1 MATQQSVLF
10 SWDDVER
17 LPELRRL
24 EFVLEQLPDADL
36 VAALESRRGRG
47 RGEYPVRAMWR
58 ALVAGVVFGHASSA
72 SLLRELGR
80 NPALLSVCG
89 FDALGRQ
96 SAPRRTLARGADGT
110 TTVVE
115 EARSR
120 RDGVPTAWAFSRFL
134 ANVVGLE
141 EESGAVSGMVDAL
154 RGRLLAE
161 LPGYGTHLGYDGKA
175 VPSHSTGR
183 RDATTGATTDTD
195 ADWGSH
201 ETRGTDRNGKAW
213 WKVKTWFG
221 YGLHLIADTEHELP
235 VWFEVTRASR
245 SEVKVLDA
253 GIDEL
258 FGAAPELAARCADF
272 CADRG
277 LDAGPLKRKLW
288 DAHGVRPLIDVR
300 ELWREEKAMPDH
312 DPSQPILRS
321 LSADGGG
328 NVLHSEKGVQQGV
341 VPLSG
346 DGRGAATGVPGLRGG
361 PRHAEV
367 PLPGGGVRARLRRSG
382 AVPARRRVDG
392 RGLWAGGAHRPGVRR
407 PAHVHAD
414 AVGQPVVA
422 ARPPPPRRA
431 GADQRAARQQ
441 LRVRAPLRARAG
453 EDAGA
458 AGTGA
463 GGDDGAGARLGGG
476 GPARAHALAGGS
488 RTAAGGVAPP
498 TRRSRP
504 HRRRPGIARPPA
516 APKCEPFS
524 LARPRTDSRRRL
536 PEPPHPFRHRRRRF
550 QSRARIT
557 RPRKNATA
565 QLPPCGAVWTAH
577 GGGAILDYPFRD
589 FT

>member
-47 RGEYPVRAMWR
+47 RGEYPVRALWR

-89 FDALGRQ
+89 LDALGRQ

-213 WKVKTWFG
+213 RKVKTWFG

-300 ELWREEKAMPDH
+300 ELWREEKAMPDY

-328 NVLHSEKGVQQGV
+328 NVLHGGKGEVLCRCPATGAVRPLAFQGFEADRGTLKYRCPAAAYGLDCAGRERCLRDAGSTAGDYGRV
-341 VPLSG
+341 VRIDLASADRRTFTPTPWGSPSWRRG
-346 DGRGAATGVPGLRGG
+346 YNRRGALERINARLDNSFGFERHFVRG
-361 PRHAEV
+361 RAKM
-367 PLPGGGVRARLRRSG
+367 RARLG
-382 AVPARRRVDG
+382 LALAVMMALALG
-392 RGLWAGGAHRPGVRR
+392 S
-407 PAHVHAD
+407 
-414 AVGQPVVA
+414 VA
-422 ARPPPPRRA
+422 AGRPERMRSLVDPGLPL
-431 GADQRAARQQ
+431 AA
-441 LRVRAPLRARAG
+441 
-453 EDAGA
+453 
-458 AGTGA
+458 
-463 GGDDGAGARLGGG
+463 
-476 GPARAHALAGGS
+476 
-488 RTAAGGVAPP
+488 
-498 TRRSRP
+498 
-504 HRRRPGIARPPA
+504 
-516 APKCEPFS
+516 
-524 LARPRTDSRRRL
+524 
-536 PEPPHPFRHRRRRF
+536 
-550 QSRARIT
+550 
-557 RPRKNATA
+557 
-565 QLPPCGAVWTAH
+565 
-577 GGGAILDYPFRD
+577 
-589 FT
+589 